1 MKPTQAITRTL
12 TWTLAFMV
20 ATNATAQQPD
30 AKPAVVPPAVA
41 PPDQVQPKTPLGPR
55 APVRAE
61 WTVRMTAEFPGGW
74 ESEGAWEQ
82 ASDSPS
88 ENRVI
93 RSIDF
98 SKDAAIKTYRL
109 KTRWSDGESEE
120 EWIVMGQH
128 VAERPGGRGLYI
140 VGAESS
146 TAQDYG
152 KSDFPELDWLE
163 MSHYRGMKT
172 YKGKQAFRFSLP
184 FDQKR
189 LSRSEAQLLMLAK
202 QADPSIT
209 PSKFFKPKSPQVVV
223 YLDAATQLPLLF
235 NDGSTIR
242 RYDYSPPPS
251 TSLRPSPTVL
261 KFLRDRQKALTTRLA
276 TPPGP

>member
-1 MKPTQAITRTL
+1 MKPTHAITHTL

-20 ATNATAQQPD
+20 ATDATAQQTE
-30 AKPAVVPPAVA
+30 AKPAPPPSVA
-41 PPDQVQPKTPLGPR
+41 IPDQVQPKTPLVPR

-82 ASDSPS
+82 ASDAPS

-109 KTRWSDGESEE
+109 KTRWSDGDSEE

-128 VAERPGGRGLYI
+128 VAERPGGRGHYI

-146 TAQDYG
+146 TAQDYA
-152 KSDFPELDWLE
+152 KFDFPELDWLDI
-163 MSHYRGMKT
+163 SNYRGVKA
-172 YKGKQAFRFSLP
+172 YKGKPAFMFSLP
-184 FDQKR
+184 FEKKR
-189 LSRSEAQLLMLAK
+189 LSQSEAQLLKLAK
-202 QADPSIT
+202 DADSSIT
-209 PSKFFKPKSPQVVV
+209 VSKLFKPKSPEVVV
-223 YLDAATQLPLLF
+223 YLDAATQLPLLY
-235 NDGSTIR
+235 NDGLTIR
-242 RYDYSPPPS
+242 RYDYSTTPA
-251 TSLRPSPTVL
+251 TSLRPSPVIL
-261 KFLRDRQKALTTRLA
+261 KFLRDRQKALSIRLA